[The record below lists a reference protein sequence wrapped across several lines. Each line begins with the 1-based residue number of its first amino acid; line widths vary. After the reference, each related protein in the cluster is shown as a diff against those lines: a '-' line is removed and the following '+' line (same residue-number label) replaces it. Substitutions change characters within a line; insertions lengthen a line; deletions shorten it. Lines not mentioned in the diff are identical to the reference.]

1 MSAPTLLAA
10 STTAVVWLVV
20 GLVSTAAL
28 IAMLVALVRHVL
40 VIGRA
45 IGRFQEEITPIAD
58 EISAASPSVPRPGT
72 SGPRRR

>member
-10 STTAVVWLVV
+10 STTAVVWVIV
-20 GLVSTAAL
+20 GLVSIAAL

-45 IGRFQEEITPIAD
+45 IGRFQEEITPITD

-72 SGPRRR
+72 GGPGRR

>member
-1 MSAPTLLAA
+1 
-10 STTAVVWLVV
+10 
-20 GLVSTAAL
+20 
-28 IAMLVALVRHVL
+28 VRHVF